1 MEYKKSFLND
11 TGLKIKASWD
21 AREYFFY
28 AFTIEF
34 ILKTNKPIDKQ
45 TKQTNKQINKQTNQQ
60 ANQ

>member
-1 MEYKKSFLND
+1 M